1 MSIMWKYLDKRSA
14 TIAAIKDYDAMQFI
28 INSTDDE
35 IKRTYE
41 KMTSVGSPKWDGM
54 PHAHNPKAGEERLIS
69 AISEIDILRE
79 RYRQAVEYMDWFKPA
94 WEKLSEELENPQAAK
109 RIIHELRSAAED
121 LQLFPRRGR
130 PLDALIS
137 VHTEYRYLPCENY
150 CIFYLEDEENVVIVR
165 ILHQRQDYLHA
176 LFG

>member
-1 MSIMWKYLDKRSA
+1 MKPSQGWRAKMIKVTVSKEARKRPGQ
-14 TIAAIKDYDAMQFI
+14 Y
-28 INSTDDE
+28 
-35 IKRTYE
+35 
-41 KMTSVGSPKWDGM
+41 SPV
-54 PHAHNPKAGEERLIS
+54 H
-69 AISEIDILRE
+69 LRGIG
-79 RYRQAVEYMDWFKPA
+79 K
-94 WEKLSEELENPQAAK
+94 PQAAN

-165 ILHQRQDYLHA
+165 ILHQRQDYLRA
-176 LFG
+176 LFGL

>member
-1 MSIMWKYLDKRSA
+1 MKPSQGWSA
-14 TIAAIKDYDAMQFI
+14 KMIKVTVSKEARKDLVNI
-28 INSTDDE
+28 
-35 IKRTYE
+35 
-41 KMTSVGSPKWDGM
+41 
-54 PHAHNPKAGEERLIS
+54 H
-69 AISEIDILRE
+69 
-79 RYRQAVEYMDWFKPA
+79 RYI
-94 WEKLSEELENPQAAK
+94 SEELENPQAAN

-165 ILHQRQDYLHA
+165 ILHLRQDYLRA
-176 LFG
+176 LFGL